1 MMPFHYQTAIVI
13 IVERIK
19 GRENK
24 SIFGK
29 LSCVRAPSRM
39 L

>member
-1 MMPFHYQTAIVI
+1 MIPFHYQTAIVI
-13 IVERIK
+13 IVEGVK

-29 LSCVRAPSRM
+29 LSCVRTPSRM